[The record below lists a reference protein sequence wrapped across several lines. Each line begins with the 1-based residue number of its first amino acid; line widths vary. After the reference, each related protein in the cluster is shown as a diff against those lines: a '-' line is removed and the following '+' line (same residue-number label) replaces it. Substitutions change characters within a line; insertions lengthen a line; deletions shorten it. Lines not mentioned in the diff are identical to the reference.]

1 MVCLVGLFAERHGVC
16 QEALTLKL
24 FTCVSR
30 HLEERPTEGLSCVR
44 LRKSPKLKTGDSKR
58 TQR

>member
-44 LRKSPKLKTGDSKR
+44 LRKSPKLKTGDS
-58 TQR
+58 